1 MSKAAV
7 FAAKQEQIQG
17 FKWGEGGSS
26 GGKKRGGGGV
36 QRLSQ
41 GIL

>member
-17 FKWGEGGSS
+17 FKWGEGGPT
-26 GGKKRGGGGV
+26 GGKGGGSNDFL
-36 QRLSQ
+36 RAFCK
-41 GIL
+41 